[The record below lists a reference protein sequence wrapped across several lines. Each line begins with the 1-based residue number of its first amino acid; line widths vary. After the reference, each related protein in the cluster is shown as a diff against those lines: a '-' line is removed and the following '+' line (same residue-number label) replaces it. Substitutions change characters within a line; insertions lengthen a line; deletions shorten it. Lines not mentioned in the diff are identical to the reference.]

1 MDGKIE
7 TRTIQV
13 EDGVVVKDETT
24 VQEKPVV
31 PTRSGSCPFCLR
43 KHLLKASGYA
53 EELREDSSREWERE
67 QLLKNLLL
75 AEDHAEALGD
85 WGFRTA
91 IRTERIKLENG
102 GVPETEPLLARARAK
117 ILEVGGGVKSSPV
130 VEKAETPA

>member
-1 MDGKIE
+1 MCNCNKGKKMEVPLTPPPVARAKE
-7 TRTIQV
+7 TPAT
-13 EDGVVVKDETT
+13 
-24 VQEKPVV
+24 
-31 PTRSGSCPFCLR
+31 TRSGACPYCLR

-85 WGFRTA
+85 WDFRTA
-91 IRTERIKLENG
+91 IRTERINLENG
-102 GVPETEPLLARARAK
+102 GMPETEPLLARARAK